1 RKSWKMTACEKGNVC
16 PHCGK
21 AVFEMGRSFKA
32 PRKSDTEQWQKV
44 QRLWEAGFRFY
55 SYRRYPDEEPLPERL
70 SEVESFISR
79 NPHHPFKVSQR

>member
-32 PRKSDTEQWQKV
+32 PRKSDTEQWQKG
-44 QRLWEAGFRFY
+44 QFDANGLNAFQQFAQ
-55 SYRRYPDEEPLPERL
+55 
-70 SEVESFISR
+70 FAA
-79 NPHHPFKVSQR
+79 